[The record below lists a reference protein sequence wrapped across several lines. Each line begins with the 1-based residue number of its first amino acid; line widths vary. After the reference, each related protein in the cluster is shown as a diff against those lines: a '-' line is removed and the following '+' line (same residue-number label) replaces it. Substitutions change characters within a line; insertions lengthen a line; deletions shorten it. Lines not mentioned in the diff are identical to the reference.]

1 MPGGGMRAMHRAWS
15 SGNLIQDLFRPRASG
30 ASARA
35 ESPSSAALGDAALGP
50 DDERPRGASPTP
62 TETDPDPDTDTD
74 YDTASEGDLAEL
86 DRLLL
91 HLDPRVVD
99 HHPGPDPDPAPCG
112 RGDHGAFA
120 SSSSSPS
127 PSRRASLD
135 GVRRAVSHPVPAD
148 AAAHHWSAEC
158 DVLDWLRVRG
168 RGYLVDRRKRIPET
182 PVMECVK
189 VDIFSFQDKPH
200 YNVAETRPESWLRRQ
215 RAAAAAAAKNQ
226 NGTEGEAETPWTFVF
241 QFMNPGPP
249 YVSIAA
255 YFRPTGAREGMSL
268 SRLLEREKG
277 TPFGNAL
284 ARFVDADKPER
295 DRKFKMVCALMSAP
309 WALRSVVPR
318 RPVILG
324 KKTEL
329 RYHRSEDH
337 MEIDFELAASPF
349 MDRTYRALKWAS
361 RHSVEELVFMIEGQ
375 REDELPEAILGAV
388 RLDRVDER
396 AVTPLP
402 PLESRAGGGG

>member
-1 MPGGGMRAMHRAWS
+1 MRAMHKAWS
-15 SGNLIQDLFRPRASG
+15 SGTLIQDLFRPRASC

-50 DDERPRGASPTP
+50 DERQRGASP
-62 TETDPDPDTDTD
+62 DADTDTD

-99 HHPGPDPDPAPCG
+99 RHPAPAPDPAPRG

-120 SSSSSPS
+120 SSSSSAS
-127 PSRRASLD
+127 PSRRAFLD
-135 GVRRAVSHPVPAD
+135 GARRAVSHPVPAD

-168 RGYLVDRRKRIPET
+168 PGYLVDGRKRIPET

-189 VDIFSFQDKPH
+189 VDIFSFEDKPH
-200 YNVAETRPESWLRRQ
+200 HNVAETRPESWLRRQ
-215 RAAAAAAAKNQ
+215 RAAAAAKNE
-226 NGTEGEAETPWTFVF
+226 NGGEGETETPWTFVF

-255 YFRPTGAREGMSL
+255 YFRPTGARSGMSL
-268 SRLLEREKG
+268 SRLLEHEKG

-284 ARFVDADKPER
+284 ARFVDADTPER

-349 MDRTYRALKWAS
+349 ADRIYRALKWAS
-361 RHSVEELVFMIEGQ
+361 RHSVEEFVFMIEGQ

-388 RLDRVDER
+388 RFDRVDER

>member
-1 MPGGGMRAMHRAWS
+1 MEIRIDGGAEDSRRGC
-15 SGNLIQDLFRPRASG
+15 PV
-30 ASARA
+30 SARA
-35 ESPSSAALGDAALGP
+35 LRLPVKMGPQVQEKLRYLFRGKGRCFARPEVHSPRARDGNDSPSD
-50 DDERPRGASPTP
+50 TN
-62 TETDPDPDTDTD
+62 DTDTD
-74 YDTASEGDLAEL
+74 YDTASEGQGYESDEF
-86 DRLLL
+86 DRLLTRL
-91 HLDPRVVD
+91 QSLEAEEHLVMNADP
-99 HHPGPDPDPAPCG
+99 P
-112 RGDHGAFA
+112 
-120 SSSSSPS
+120 
-127 PSRRASLD
+127 
-135 GVRRAVSHPVPAD
+135 D
-148 AAAHHWSAEC
+148 AASKHWSAEC
-158 DVLDWLRVRG
+158 EVQDWLKVRG
-168 RGYLVDRRKRIPET
+168 PNYLRDRRKQAPA
-182 PVMECVK
+182 PAVMECVK
-189 VDIFSFQDKPH
+189 VDVFSFDDGPCA
-200 YNVAETRPESWLRRQ
+200 NVANARPESWLNRQ
-215 RAAAAAAAKNQ
+215 RAARTDASAS
-226 NGTEGEAETPWTFVF
+226 GRDEPWTFVF

-255 YFRPTGAREGMSL
+255 YFRPTGARSGMSL
-268 SRLLEREKG
+268 SRLLEHEKG

-284 ARFVDADKPER
+284 ARFVDADTPER

-349 MDRTYRALKWAS
+349 ADRIYRALKWAS
-361 RHSVEELVFMIEGQ
+361 RHSVEEFVFMIEGQ

-388 RLDRVDER
+388 RFDRVDER